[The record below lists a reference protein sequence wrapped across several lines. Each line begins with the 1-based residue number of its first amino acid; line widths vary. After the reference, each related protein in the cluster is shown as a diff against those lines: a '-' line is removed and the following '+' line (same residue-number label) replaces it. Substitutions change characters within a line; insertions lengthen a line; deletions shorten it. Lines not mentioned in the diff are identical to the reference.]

1 MKRRFARFFF
11 LFICLVLSSCV
22 SLGRAQQVERLIKAE
37 FERLGLGQAAVEVK
51 VGLTDATGSSVAF
64 VTLTE
69 EQKAN
74 PLFDYGEPEVDDRLA
89 FDFLTAGA
97 SVEEDLIGIRE
108 NLVSE
113 VYDLHA
119 LVSSVNRQAY
129 HADKF
134 FLDRLSHTYDIDVN
148 LEKMDRHMTASLTR
162 LHELGV
168 RVEPY
173 RKQIYHYDIQF
184 EPEDLDEAISILT
197 SLMTDGYF
205 TVRAL

>member
-1 MKRRFARFFF
+1 M
-11 LFICLVLSSCV
+11 
-22 SLGRAQQVERLIKAE
+22 
-37 FERLGLGQAAVEVK
+37 K
-51 VGLTDATGSSVAF
+51 VGLTDATGGSVAF

-89 FDFLTAGA
+89 FGFLTAGA
-97 SVEEDLIGIRE
+97 SVEEDLIMIRQG
-108 NLVSE
+108 LVSE

-119 LVSSVNRQAY
+119 LVRSVNRQAY
-129 HADKF
+129 HADKV
-134 FLDRLSHTYDIDVN
+134 FLNRLSHTYDIDVD
-148 LEKMDRHMTASLTR
+148 LEKMDQRLTAALTR

-184 EPEDLDEAISILT
+184 EPEDLDEAISILR
-197 SLMTDGYF
+197 SLMADGYF
-205 TVRAL
+205 TVKVL